1 MNIYIYDI
9 EVFAYDWIV
18 VARRPEEGSPYTVIH
33 NDNYHLREFIN
44 NAPDILGGFNNKHYD
59 DYVVM
64 VMINGG
70 DPIEVKRCND
80 FIIGGGKPW
89 EYSFIQYK
97 KKPFKSFD
105 LRDDIADPG
114 ISLKAIEGNLKLP
127 IVESSVPFDIDRPL
141 TPEELEEVIRY
152 CKYDVDST
160 VRLYWERKKNYLD
173 AKILAGGI
181 YDIAPMDA
189 LGYTNARLS
198 AEALKAT
205 YKERS
210 DERDY
215 TLPSNLDP
223 DRIPKI
229 VLDFFM
235 QIRDKTIPDAKL
247 FGAGKGSKGMTLDL
261 MLKCSG
267 GECPVTY
274 AWGGVHGAKPCVT
287 IQETEDRVIINQDV
301 GSLYPNSM
309 INFGYTSRS
318 MKDPDAYKKLVQLR
332 LKYKGQAKA
341 VNNMIKKKL
350 GGSWYHEFSDEDADG
365 NRFLNMDKLKANTDE
380 ETYKYILEYLDYDAK
395 QSSLKLIINT
405 CYGAMLSNGNG
416 LNDRLGGRS
425 VCITNQLAMSIL
437 IADLCKQCKTIDFV
451 NINTDGIMF
460 TIDRKE
466 VDLSEKIVSA
476 WCDLTGFTME
486 RDDFYKVIQK
496 DVNNYIGIYKDGH
509 FKTKGGYVSL
519 YDGGTFKTN
528 SLQIIHKAIVDYLVK
543 GIDPETTI
551 KECEDI
557 TAFQQIIK
565 TGGTY
570 EGSYHYI
577 NGKREQVQKVN
588 RIYAVKNLKYGQVV
602 KGKWIK
608 EKRKKNKTTGKMDV
622 YPVDPPIWS
631 ETVISECPEHCF
643 IDNENTLTIADLDLD
658 YYIDMAKRRID
669 KYINID
675 SKVSRKIAK
684 IKKEVVIM
692 ETTKETQDPHAMN
705 VYGKLI
711 EARKKFLDAGV
722 KKKGVNRYAEFKYF
736 RLDEIIPTKQ
746 EIFREV
752 GLADIITF
760 GNEVAT
766 LTIYNVDNPDES
778 IDFMS
783 QLAPDE
789 SMIKNPIQKVGAIQT
804 YVRRYLY
811 LLALDIIES
820 DGIEET
826 TDKPVEVEEKSAKTK
841 VKKSNRPATQ
851 AEREDTKQELI
862 NQDGEAT
869 KTQRTAISNGLKK
882 LRARYMD
889 ENKVVFSEE
898 LEAKYDNYIRV
909 TARTVKAGVT
919 KTEAENILIDIGKK
933 IAEE

>member
-18 VARRPEEGSPYTVIH
+18 VARRPEEGSSYTVIH

-64 VMINGG
+64 VMLNGG
-70 DPIEVKRCND
+70 SNVEVKRCND
-80 FIIGGGKPW
+80 FIIDGGKPW
-89 EYSFIQYK
+89 EFPFIQYQ

-141 TPEELEEVIRY
+141 TPGELEEVIRY

-261 MLKCSG
+261 ILKCSG

-341 VNNMIKKKL
+341 VNNEIKKKL

-365 NRFLNMDKLKANTDE
+365 NTFLNMDKLKESTDE
-380 ETYKYILEYLDYDAK
+380 ETYKHILEYLDYDAK

-405 CYGAMLSNGNG
+405 CYGAMLAKGNG

-551 KECEDI
+551 KECDDI

-588 RIYAVKNLKYGQVV
+588 RIYAVKDLKYGQVV

-692 ETTKETQDPHAMN
+692 ATKETQDSQVMN

-711 EARKKFLDAGV
+711 EARKRFLDAGV

-826 TDKPVEVEEKSAKTK
+826 AGKPVEVEEKSAKTK

-919 KTEAENILIDIGKK
+919 KTEAEDILIDIGKK